1 MIIHKL
7 EIGSSVFIEIHLSNK
22 GVFMIYKKYLSI
34 SALIILLI
42 VLIISYFYIAG
53 YIPNT
58 ETYYQRYMENAF
70 GKTLNYFLEM
80 HWQNSHVYGAFTH
93 EEYEHLNLHRRLE
106 SRTFMDNNQKS
117 LEFLRRKVA
126 SPTKFGDDEEDEA
139 ACALDI
145 LKEINTA
152 ESWQII
158 TSFSNHPDEVVREWV
173 KEYLKDKPTEFD
185 EFSERGIHK

>member
-1 MIIHKL
+1 M
-7 EIGSSVFIEIHLSNK
+7 
-22 GVFMIYKKYLSI
+22 
-34 SALIILLI
+34 LL
-42 VLIISYFYIAG
+42 VAFYFYISG

-58 ETYYQRYMENAF
+58 DTYYQRRMREAF
-70 GKTLNYFLEM
+70 NKSLDYYLTIHFP
-80 HWQNSHVYGAFTH
+80 NSHVYGAFTK
-93 EEYEHLNLHRRLE
+93 EEFKHLELHRRLE
-106 SRTFMDNNQKS
+106 SRIFRGNDPDG
-117 LEFLRRKVA
+117 LEFLRKKVA
-126 SPTKFGDDEEDEA
+126 GPTKFGDDTEDEA

-185 EFSERGIHK
+185 EFSGRGLHK